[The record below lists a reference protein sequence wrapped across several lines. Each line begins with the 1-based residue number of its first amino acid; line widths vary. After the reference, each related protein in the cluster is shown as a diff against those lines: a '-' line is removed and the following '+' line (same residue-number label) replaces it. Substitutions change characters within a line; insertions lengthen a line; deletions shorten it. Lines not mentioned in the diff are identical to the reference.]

1 MNKSY
6 KTVQSERR
14 IETKPIFEEDFD
26 KNDSE
31 VLIGDN
37 IDKNL
42 TELKIEK
49 EKLPEL
55 FQFGGN

>member
-42 TELKIEK
+42 PELKIEK

-55 FQFGGN
+55 IQFGGN